1 MMRQAYGIIDLQFG
15 STGKGLLAG
24 VLAEKRLPDTI
35 CTAWGA
41 NAGHTYI
48 DVNGNKFVHTMLAN
62 GIVSR
67 NLKRILIG
75 PGSII
80 DPVNLKAE
88 IDANPLWLAGVDI
101 LIHPN
106 AAIIDQR
113 HRDLEA
119 GPMTKI
125 GSTKKG
131 VGEAAIH
138 RMRRNPDD
146 MNTAAV
152 HGVNVEK
159 VSHPLLF
166 SNGLGS
172 FVCTIEE
179 YNNALD
185 RSRILQVEGAQG
197 YSLSMYHGF
206 YPYCTSRDVSTAQ
219 LFADC
224 GIPWSLARGF
234 ESIGTVRTYPI
245 RVANRYDKEGHQV
258 GWSGPSY
265 PDQQETSFAALDRVV
280 ELTTVTK
287 LPRRIFTFSMQQ
299 YRDAVR
305 QCGVDSVFVNFA
317 NYLKTPEAVVEF
329 ISLLNNDRD
338 AGGARVRWVGMGPGH
353 DDVLDLQAFGYSA
366 DYLRNWA
373 EHMLRVDAERR
384 SRDHES

>member
-1 MMRQAYGIIDLQFG
+1 MRQAYGIIDLQFG

-48 DVNGNKFVHTMLAN
+48 DSNGNKFIHTMLAN

-67 NLKRILIG
+67 NLKRVLIG

-88 IDANPLWLAGVDI
+88 IEANPHMLTNVDI

-106 AAIIDQR
+106 AAIITQE

-131 VGEAAIH
+131 VGEAAIQ
-138 RMRRNPDD
+138 RMRRDPDNI
-146 MNTAAV
+146 NTAAV
-152 HGVNVEK
+152 LIDGNLYPNK
-159 VSHPLLF
+159 LLIEHD
-166 SNGLGS
+166 LGA

-185 RSRILQVEGAQG
+185 QSRLLQVEGAQG

-219 LFADC
+219 IFADC
-224 GIPWSLARGF
+224 GLPWALARGF
-234 ESIGTVRTYPI
+234 EAIGTIRTYPI
-245 RVANRYDKEGHQV
+245 RVANRFDKEGYQV
-258 GWSGPSY
+258 GWSGPNY
-265 PDQQETSFAALDRVV
+265 PDQIETSFGALGREV

-287 LPRRIFTFSMQQ
+287 LPRRIFTFSMLQ
-299 YRDAVR
+299 YREAVR
-305 QCGVDSVFVNFA
+305 QCGVDSVFLNFA
-317 NYLKTPEAVVEF
+317 NYLSSADAVIEL
-329 ISLLNNDRD
+329 IGLLNNDRD
-338 AGGARVRWVGMGPGH
+338 AGAARVRWVGMGPGH
-353 DDVLDLQAFGYSA
+353 DDVLDLQAFGYSS

-373 EHMLRVDAERR
+373 DHILRVDAERR
-384 SRDHES
+384 RSVNEPT